1 MLVPGWTDDDGYL
14 RRTAQFIST
23 LHNVEKI
30 EVLPYHSLGAYKW
43 EELGIP
49 YTLKE
54 TASPSPERVKEA
66 EAILRGER

>member
-14 RRTAQFIST
+14 RQTAQFIST